1 MSKIDRGHGT
11 CWKQKLMIEKYQEQ
25 VLKIVHEMVHHPEL
39 ENVDMDYIYRWII
52 GNMEYRLLD
61 EGPEIILESLEE

>member
-1 MSKIDRGHGT
+1 MSKI
-11 CWKQKLMIEKYQEQ
+11 QFQNQ

-61 EGPEIILESLEE
+61 EGPEILLESLEE